1 MEVDSMT
8 TNMLDLFIEEASEHL
23 QALNDNLLQLEKDPT
38 NGQLVSEIFRSAH
51 TFKGMSA
58 TMGFQQVADLTHAME
73 NVLDEVRN
81 NRLAVT
87 EHLVDIIFTCTSH
100 LETMV
105 SDIQH
110 GGQGAADISKT
121 VADLEALLH
130 PEQETDT
137 AVEKTYRIA
146 IQIEEVAILKAVRAV
161 MCLERL
167 AEMGIIS
174 ETTPDREAIE
184 LEEFE
189 HSFEVVLESA
199 QTKEEI
205 EAVILDISE
214 IEKVTVTEEV
224 EEVQIIEPIKKAAK
238 QTTKRLENK
247 TIRVQLEKIEK
258 LMNVFEESVIERARI
273 DEIAEKTN
281 NKELMEHLGRF
292 SSISKE
298 IQNGLLN
305 MRMVPVDSV
314 FNRFPKMVRTL
325 AKELGK
331 KIDLVIEG
339 ADTEV
344 DKIVIDEIGD
354 PLVHLIRNS
363 VDHGAETVE
372 VRRKNGKNETAT
384 INLKAFHSGNNVVI
398 EIADDGAGINKRK
411 VLEKAIA
418 KNVVTRAES
427 TKMTDSEIFDL
438 LFDSGF
444 STADQVS
451 DLSGRGVG
459 LDVVRNTILK
469 IGGKISVESSENAGS
484 TFRIE
489 IPLTLSIIQSM
500 LVATSERRYAV
511 PLANVA
517 EAITINPADIQHVHG
532 KDLINY
538 RETIIEVLDLGE
550 CFHETPLTDTDEL
563 LLLVVKNAKR
573 TFGLIIKDIIGQR
586 EIVLKTLGGFFSES
600 QIAFSGATILGDGRV
615 VLILNLE
622 TF

>member
-1 MEVDSMT
+1 MT

-23 QALNDNLLQLEKDPT
+23 QALNDNLLQLEKEPT

-110 GGQGAADISKT
+110 GGQGAADITKT

-130 PEQETDT
+130 PEQE
-137 AVEKTYRIA
+137 AELVVEKTYRIQ
-146 IQIEEVAILKAVRAV
+146 IQIEEAAILKAVRAV

-167 AEMGIIS
+167 AEIGIIS
-174 ETTPDREAIE
+174 ETLPDREAIE

-189 HSFEVVLESA
+189 HTFEVVLESA
-199 QTKEEI
+199 QSKEEI
-205 EAVILDISE
+205 EAVILAISE
-214 IEKVTVTEEV
+214 IEKVIVTEEV

-411 VLEKAIA
+411 VLEKAIT
-418 KNVVTRAES
+418 KNMVTRAES
-427 TKMTDSEIFDL
+427 TKMTDAEIFDL

-538 RETIIEVLDLGE
+538 RETIIELLDLGQ
-550 CFHETPLTDTDEL
+550 CFHETPLKDTDEL

-586 EIVLKTLGGFFSES
+586 EIVLKTLGSFFSES

>member
-1 MEVDSMT
+1 MT

-23 QALNDNLLQLEKDPT
+23 QALNDNLLQLEKEPT

-110 GGQGAADISKT
+110 GGQGAADITKT

-130 PEQETDT
+130 PEQE
-137 AVEKTYRIA
+137 AELVVEKTYRIQ
-146 IQIEEVAILKAVRAV
+146 IQIEEAAILKAVRAV

-167 AEMGIIS
+167 AEIGIIS
-174 ETTPDREAIE
+174 ETLPDREAIE

-189 HSFEVVLESA
+189 HTFEVVLESA
-199 QTKEEI
+199 QSKEEI
-205 EAVILDISE
+205 EAVILAISE
-214 IEKVTVTEEV
+214 IEKVIVTEEV

-411 VLEKAIA
+411 VLEKAIT

-427 TKMTDSEIFDL
+427 TKMTDAEIFDL

-517 EAITINPADIQHVHG
+517 EAITIKPADIQHVHG

-538 RETIIEVLDLGE
+538 RETIIEVLDLGQ
-550 CFHETPLTDTDEL
+550 CFHETPLKDTDEL

>member
-1 MEVDSMT
+1 MT

-38 NGQLVSEIFRSAH
+38 NGGLVSEIFRSAH

-81 NRLAVT
+81 NRLVVT

-110 GGQGAADISKT
+110 GGQGAADITKT
-121 VADLEALLH
+121 VADLEALLS
-130 PEQETDT
+130 PEQEESTE
-137 AVEKTYRIA
+137 ATY
-146 IQIEEVAILKAVRAV
+146 QISIKIEDAAILKAVRAV

-167 AEMGIIS
+167 AEIGIIS
-174 ETTPDREAIE
+174 DTTPDREAIE

-189 HSFEVVLESA
+189 QTFEVVLESS

-205 EAVILDISE
+205 EAVLLDISE
-214 IEKVTVTEEV
+214 IEKVTVKEEV
-224 EEVQIIEPIKKAAK
+224 EEVQIAEPIKKTAK

-384 INLKAFHSGNNVVI
+384 INLKAYHSGNNVVI

-427 TKMTDSEIFDL
+427 TKMTDTEIFDL

-500 LVATSERRYAV
+500 LVATAEYRYAV

-517 EAITINPADIQHVHG
+517 EAITIDRADIQHVHG

-550 CFHETPLTDTDEL
+550 CFHETPLKDTEEL

-573 TFGLIIKDIIGQR
+573 TFGLVIKDIIGQR
-586 EIVLKTLGGFFSES
+586 EIVLKTLGSFFSES

>member
-1 MEVDSMT
+1 MT

-38 NGQLVSEIFRSAH
+38 NGGLVSEIFRSAH

-81 NRLAVT
+81 NRLVVT

-110 GGQGAADISKT
+110 GGQGAADITKT
-121 VADLEALLH
+121 VADLEALLS
-130 PEQETDT
+130 PEQEESTE
-137 AVEKTYRIA
+137 ATY
-146 IQIEEVAILKAVRAV
+146 QISIKIEDAAILKAVRAV

-167 AEMGIIS
+167 AEIGIIS
-174 ETTPDREAIE
+174 DTTPDREAIE

-189 HSFEVVLESA
+189 QTFEVVLEST

-205 EAVILDISE
+205 EAVLLDISE
-214 IEKVTVTEEV
+214 IEKVTVKEEV
-224 EEVQIIEPIKKAAK
+224 EETQIVEPIKKTAK

-427 TKMTDSEIFDL
+427 TKMTDTEIFDL

-500 LVATSERRYAV
+500 LVATAEYRYAV
-511 PLANVA
+511 PLAKVA
-517 EAITINPADIQHVHG
+517 EAITIDRADIQHVHG

-550 CFHETPLTDTDEL
+550 CFHETPLKDTEEL

-573 TFGLIIKDIIGQR
+573 TFGLVIKDIIGQR
-586 EIVLKTLGGFFSES
+586 EIVLKTLGSFFSES

>member
-146 IQIEEVAILKAVRAV
+146 IQIEEAAILKAVRAV

>member
-1 MEVDSMT
+1 MT

-23 QALNDNLLQLEKDPT
+23 QALNDNLLQLEKEPT

-110 GGQGAADISKT
+110 GGQGAADITKT

-130 PEQETDT
+130 PEQE
-137 AVEKTYRIA
+137 AELVVEKTYRIQ
-146 IQIEEVAILKAVRAV
+146 IQIEEAAILKAVRAV

-167 AEMGIIS
+167 AEIGIIS
-174 ETTPDREAIE
+174 ETLPDREAIE

-189 HSFEVVLESA
+189 HTFEVVLESA
-199 QTKEEI
+199 QSKEEI
-205 EAVILDISE
+205 EAVILAISE
-214 IEKVTVTEEV
+214 IEKVIVTEEV

-411 VLEKAIA
+411 VLEKAIT

-427 TKMTDSEIFDL
+427 TKMTDAEIFDL

-517 EAITINPADIQHVHG
+517 EAITINPSDIQHVHG

-538 RETIIEVLDLGE
+538 RETIIEVLDLGQ
-550 CFHETPLTDTDEL
+550 CFHETPLKDTDEL

-586 EIVLKTLGGFFSES
+586 EIVLKTLGSFFSES

>member
-1 MEVDSMT
+1 MT

-38 NGQLVSEIFRSAH
+38 NGGLVSEIFRSAH

-81 NRLAVT
+81 NRLVVT

-110 GGQGAADISKT
+110 GGQGAADITKT
-121 VADLEALLH
+121 VADLEALLS
-130 PEQETDT
+130 PEQEESTE
-137 AVEKTYRIA
+137 ATY
-146 IQIEEVAILKAVRAV
+146 QISIKIEDAAILKAVRAV

-167 AEMGIIS
+167 AEIGIIS
-174 ETTPDREAIE
+174 DTTPDREAIE

-189 HSFEVVLESA
+189 QTFDVVLESS

-205 EAVILDISE
+205 EAVLLDISE
-214 IEKVTVTEEV
+214 IEKVTVKEEV
-224 EEVQIIEPIKKAAK
+224 EEVQIAEPIKKTAK

-427 TKMTDSEIFDL
+427 TKMTDTEIFDL

-500 LVATSERRYAV
+500 LVATAEYRYAV

-517 EAITINPADIQHVHG
+517 EAITIDRADIQHVHG

-550 CFHETPLTDTDEL
+550 CFHETPLKDTEEL

-573 TFGLIIKDIIGQR
+573 TFGLVIKDIIGQR
-586 EIVLKTLGGFFSES
+586 EIVLKTLGSFFSES

>member
-1 MEVDSMT
+1 MT
-8 TNMLDLFIEEASEHL
+8 ANMLDLFIEEASEHL

-38 NGQLVSEIFRSAH
+38 NGGLVSEIFRSAH

-81 NRLAVT
+81 NRLVVT

-110 GGQGAADISKT
+110 GGQGAADITKT
-121 VADLEALLH
+121 VADLEALLS
-130 PEQETDT
+130 PEQEEPTE
-137 AVEKTYRIA
+137 ATY
-146 IQIEEVAILKAVRAV
+146 QISIKIEDAAILKAVRAV

-167 AEMGIIS
+167 AEIGIIS
-174 ETTPDREAIE
+174 DTTPDREAIE

-189 HSFEVVLESA
+189 QTFEVVLESS

-205 EAVILDISE
+205 EAVLLDISE
-214 IEKVTVTEEV
+214 IEKVTIEEEV
-224 EEVQIIEPIKKAAK
+224 EEVQIAEPIKKTAK

-427 TKMTDSEIFDL
+427 TKMTDTEIFDL

-500 LVATSERRYAV
+500 LVATAEYRYAV

-517 EAITINPADIQHVHG
+517 EAITIDRADIQHVHG

-550 CFHETPLTDTDEL
+550 CFHETPLKDTEEL

-573 TFGLIIKDIIGQR
+573 TFGLVIKDIIGQR
-586 EIVLKTLGGFFSES
+586 EIVLKTLGSFFSES

>member
-1 MEVDSMT
+1 MT

-23 QALNDNLLQLEKDPT
+23 QALNDNLLQLEKEPT

-110 GGQGAADISKT
+110 GGQGAADITKT
-121 VADLEALLH
+121 VSDLEALLH
-130 PEQETDT
+130 PEQE
-137 AVEKTYRIA
+137 AELVVEKTYRIQ
-146 IQIEEVAILKAVRAV
+146 IQIEEAAILKAVRAV

-167 AEMGIIS
+167 AEIGIIS
-174 ETTPDREAIE
+174 ETLPDREAIE

-189 HSFEVVLESA
+189 HTFEVVLESA
-199 QTKEEI
+199 QSKEEI
-205 EAVILDISE
+205 EAVILAISE
-214 IEKVTVTEEV
+214 IEKVIVTEEV

-411 VLEKAIA
+411 VLEKAIT

-427 TKMTDSEIFDL
+427 TKMTDAEIFDL

-538 RETIIEVLDLGE
+538 RETIIEVLDLGQ
-550 CFHETPLTDTDEL
+550 CFHETPLKDTDEL

-586 EIVLKTLGGFFSES
+586 EIVLKTLGSFFSES

>member
-1 MEVDSMT
+1 MT

-23 QALNDNLLQLEKDPT
+23 QALNDNLLQLEKEPT

-110 GGQGAADISKT
+110 GGQGAADITKT
-121 VADLEALLH
+121 VSDLEALLH
-130 PEQETDT
+130 PEQE
-137 AVEKTYRIA
+137 AELVVEKTYRIQ
-146 IQIEEVAILKAVRAV
+146 IQIEEAAILKAVRAV

-167 AEMGIIS
+167 AEIGIIS
-174 ETTPDREAIE
+174 ETLPDREAIE

-189 HSFEVVLESA
+189 HTFEVVLESA
-199 QTKEEI
+199 QSKEEI
-205 EAVILDISE
+205 EAVILTISE
-214 IEKVTVTEEV
+214 IEKVIVTEEV

-411 VLEKAIA
+411 VLEKAIT

-427 TKMTDSEIFDL
+427 TKMTDAEIFDL

-538 RETIIEVLDLGE
+538 RETIIEVLDLGQ
-550 CFHETPLTDTDEL
+550 CFHETPLKDTDEL

>member
-1 MEVDSMT
+1 MT

-23 QALNDNLLQLEKDPT
+23 QALNDNLLQLEKEPT

-110 GGQGAADISKT
+110 GGQGAADITKT

-130 PEQETDT
+130 PEQE
-137 AVEKTYRIA
+137 AELVVEKTYRIQ
-146 IQIEEVAILKAVRAV
+146 IQIEEAAILKAVRAV

-167 AEMGIIS
+167 AEIGIIS
-174 ETTPDREAIE
+174 ETLPDREAIE

-189 HSFEVVLESA
+189 HTFEVVLESA
-199 QTKEEI
+199 QSKEEI
-205 EAVILDISE
+205 EAVILAISE
-214 IEKVTVTEEV
+214 IEKVIVTEEV

-411 VLEKAIA
+411 VLEKAIT
-418 KNVVTRAES
+418 KNVFTRAES
-427 TKMTDSEIFDL
+427 TKMTDAEIFDL

-538 RETIIEVLDLGE
+538 RETIIEVLDLGQ
-550 CFHETPLTDTDEL
+550 CFHETPLKDTDEL

-586 EIVLKTLGGFFSES
+586 EIVLKTLGSFFSES

>member
-1 MEVDSMT
+1 MT

-23 QALNDNLLQLEKDPT
+23 QALNDNLLQLEKEPT

-110 GGQGAADISKT
+110 GGQGAADITKT

-130 PEQETDT
+130 PEQE
-137 AVEKTYRIA
+137 AELVVEKTYRIQ
-146 IQIEEVAILKAVRAV
+146 IQIEKAAILKAVRAV

-167 AEMGIIS
+167 AEIGIIS
-174 ETTPDREAIE
+174 ETLPDREAIE

-189 HSFEVVLESA
+189 HTFEVVLESA
-199 QTKEEI
+199 QSKEEI
-205 EAVILDISE
+205 EAVILAISE
-214 IEKVTVTEEV
+214 IEKVIVTEEV

-411 VLEKAIA
+411 VLEKAIT

-427 TKMTDSEIFDL
+427 TKMTDAEIFDL

-538 RETIIEVLDLGE
+538 RETIIEVLDLGQ
-550 CFHETPLTDTDEL
+550 CFHETPLKDTDEL

-586 EIVLKTLGGFFSES
+586 EIVLKTLGSFFSES

>member
-1 MEVDSMT
+1 MT

-23 QALNDNLLQLEKDPT
+23 QALNDNLLQLEKEPT

-110 GGQGAADISKT
+110 GGQGAADITKT

-130 PEQETDT
+130 PEQE
-137 AVEKTYRIA
+137 AELVVEKTYRIQ
-146 IQIEEVAILKAVRAV
+146 IQIEEAAILKAVRAV

-167 AEMGIIS
+167 AEIGIIS
-174 ETTPDREAIE
+174 ETLPDREAIE

-189 HSFEVVLESA
+189 HTFEVVLESA
-199 QTKEEI
+199 QSKEEI
-205 EAVILDISE
+205 EAVILAISE
-214 IEKVTVTEEV
+214 IEKVIVTEEV

-411 VLEKAIA
+411 VLEKAIT

-427 TKMTDSEIFDL
+427 TKMTDAEIFDL

-538 RETIIEVLDLGE
+538 RETIIEVLDLGQ
-550 CFHETPLTDTDEL
+550 CFHETPLKDTDEL

>member
-1 MEVDSMT
+1 MT

-130 PEQETDT
+130 PEQETDL
-137 AVEKTYRIA
+137 AVEKTYRVQ
-146 IQIEEVAILKAVRAV
+146 IQIEEAAILKAVRAV

-174 ETTPDREAIE
+174 ETLPDREAIE

-189 HSFEVVLESA
+189 QSFEVVLESA

-224 EEVQIIEPIKKAAK
+224 EEVQVIEPIKKAAK

-427 TKMTDSEIFDL
+427 TKMTDAEIFDL

-550 CFHETPLTDTDEL
+550 CFHETPLKDTDEL

>member
-1 MEVDSMT
+1 MT

-130 PEQETDT
+130 PEQETDL
-137 AVEKTYRIA
+137 AVEKTYRIQ
-146 IQIEEVAILKAVRAV
+146 IQIEEAAILKAVRAV

-174 ETTPDREAIE
+174 ETLPDREAIE

-189 HSFEVVLESA
+189 QSFEVVLESA

-214 IEKVTVTEEV
+214 IEKVSVTEEV
-224 EEVQIIEPIKKAAK
+224 EEVQVIEPIKKAAK

-427 TKMTDSEIFDL
+427 TKMTDAEIFDL

-550 CFHETPLTDTDEL
+550 CFHETALNDTDEL